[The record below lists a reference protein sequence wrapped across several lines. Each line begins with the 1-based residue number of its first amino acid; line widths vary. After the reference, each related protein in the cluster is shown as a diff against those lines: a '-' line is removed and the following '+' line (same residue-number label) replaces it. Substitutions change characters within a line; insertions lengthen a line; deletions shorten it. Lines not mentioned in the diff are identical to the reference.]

1 MNGSITD
8 SVYYTSGLRLI
19 SQRNTWVKKGMACK
33 TAVMTS
39 RELPDGR
46 ESPVDGLGD
55 HPGPSV
61 KKPVQP
67 VTGTHFEYSSSEEKQ
82 ARADA
87 ERNCLSKGME
97 GSTYGAN
104 LDGSLQS
111 SSIKNPE
118 ENLVDIGRQHFDKE
132 CERRCSMKKETA
144 KLLER
149 RGKHKVDQKF
159 GEASNVEDIGSL
171 EGATNSI
178 NLQSDQRTAKR
189 VPQEQT
195 ESGPMSSDTRS
206 SPAVPVSKAADGVT
220 QIVPG
225 IQLKGEPITATPS
238 EPQDKFAGTDS
249 LACFIRAVFSN
260 NENTSEY

>member
-1 MNGSITD
+1 
-8 SVYYTSGLRLI
+8 
-19 SQRNTWVKKGMACK
+19 MACK

-61 KKPVQP
+61 KKPAQP
-67 VTGTHFEYSSSEEKQ
+67 VTGTHFEYSSSDEKQ
-82 ARADA
+82 ARGA
-87 ERNCLSKGME
+87 ERNCSSKGME

-118 ENLVDIGRQHFDKE
+118 ENLVHIGRQHFDKE

-144 KLLER
+144 KLLEQ

-195 ESGPMSSDTRS
+195 ESGPMSPGTRS
-206 SPAVPVSKAADGVT
+206 SPTESRPAVPLSKAADGVT
-220 QIVPG
+220 QFVPG
-225 IQLKGEPITATPS
+225 IQHKEQPITATPS

-249 LACFIRAVFSN
+249 LACFIRAVVIMKIQVSIKTYCRHMDWTFIYCQ
-260 NENTSEY
+260 TILRK